1 MTKLSLVSFAFIA
14 ALGVSA
20 VATAQSNTPTAPT
33 APTAPSKTDTPAAA
47 QPATPSA
54 PGYHDRNCVQSTGS
68 LIPAKKGDCLNVTGR
83 SYNQEDLQRTGAL
96 TTREQLLKLDP
107 SVSAGH

>member
-1 MTKLSLVSFAFIA
+1 MTRLYVISFVCIA
-14 ALGVSA
+14 ALGASSI
-20 VATAQSNTPTAPT
+20 ATAQSSTPV
-33 APTAPSKTDTPAAA
+33 APSQTDTPVAT
-47 QPATPSA
+47 QPAKPAA

-96 TTREQLLKLDP
+96 TTRGQLLKLDP